1 MKKTIYSNS
10 SKILTQT
17 LCDARKSAG
26 LTIRQ
31 LAEKM
36 GVHHSIIG
44 KIEIGE
50 RRLDVIEFI
59 EYCRV
64 LNINPNEVIEKIIA
78 SNQQTDEYWENFH
91 L

>member
-1 MKKTIYSNS
+1 M
-10 SKILTQT
+10 
-17 LCDARKSAG
+17 
-26 LTIRQ
+26 RQ

-64 LNINPNEVIEKIIA
+64 LDIDPNVIIEKLKG
-78 SNQQTDEYWENFH
+78 SFD

>member
-1 MKKTIYSNS
+1 MKKTIYSQS
-10 SKILTQT
+10 SQILTAY
-17 LCDARKSAG
+17 LRDSRKSAG
-26 LTIRQ
+26 LTMRQ

-64 LNINPNEVIEKIIA
+64 LDIDPNVIIEKLKG
-78 SNQQTDEYWENFH
+78 SFD